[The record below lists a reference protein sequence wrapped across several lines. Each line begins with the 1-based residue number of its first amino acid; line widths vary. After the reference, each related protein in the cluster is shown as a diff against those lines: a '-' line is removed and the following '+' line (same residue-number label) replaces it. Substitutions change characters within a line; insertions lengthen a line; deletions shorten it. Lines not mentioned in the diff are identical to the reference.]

1 MQIKNF
7 RRKIIASEPLAHSGG
22 HLLLDH
28 LRFVAWGKLAR
39 DKSDQLTGVHPLLD
53 HMTDVAACFLALAEC
68 SAVRRSLENT
78 GGRPLD
84 AADMQRLAVL
94 VFLHDVGKANA
105 GFQSRRWQLP
115 ERPPG
120 LWPTTPFGHGPEGW
134 ELIAGRVLN
143 AEHYALGLPIAKILT
158 WGDVAVCELL
168 QASISH
174 HGRPL
179 GVSPGKEAEGIW
191 KPVFN
196 KTGTVLYD
204 PAATLVSMGDRLK
217 QSYPLAFAE
226 CHRPLPDQPAFV
238 HLFAGLVQLADWL
251 GSDTR
256 EGFFPYT
263 VSGEDRTQTAA
274 GRARYAV
281 QTIGLDVN
289 NWRDELCGE
298 PPTFSAAFG
307 VPQAHPMQLAA
318 ADRSLGDIV
327 VLEAETGSG
336 KTEAALWRFVQ
347 LFEAGK
353 VDSLYFALPTRVAA
367 TQLYQRVRALVSRL
381 WPTHAPVVVRALP
394 GYEAAD
400 DQEKISLPDFKVQWP
415 DHPADEKAHQ
425 RWVAESPKRFL
436 AATIAVGTIDQALLG
451 ALKVRHAHMRHALM
465 ARSLLVVD
473 EVHAS
478 DAYMT
483 VLLEKLLQAHLKA
496 GGQAMLLSATL
507 GSLAR
512 TRYFNVGQSKKQV
525 PPSLA
530 DACTAPYPAVSS
542 RSASGIHLQPVAGN
556 PQHKIVHWET
566 LDAMDDPMRIATFAA
581 QAATQGARVLVVR
594 NTVPAAVATLEALE
608 QLTLAQSGDWLF
620 KVNGISTVHH
630 SRYSRQDRPLLD
642 QAVEAQLGKTRQDR
656 KGRVIIGTQTLE
668 QSLDIDADLLITDLC
683 PMDVLLQRL
692 GRLHRHTRLDEERP
706 EGYRQPRAW
715 VLTPT
720 GHDLMPMLKCSRHG
734 LGRFHDGGGVYPD
747 LRMVE
752 ATKRLIQAQPSRQI
766 PVDNRMLVE
775 HATHIEALQTIEK
788 ELGADWQKLGQA
800 IEGDTSARRGVG
812 HLHTLPYDDA
822 FGDVLFPDS
831 DQKIATRL
839 GAVDRLVTFEPP
851 QPGPFQQ
858 DVKQLALRHHQIPEG
873 VSPDAL
879 PVGISV
885 LPEGAGFEFTLG
897 KARYRYNRFGLERLK
912 ASDKNQPTQGG
923 TL

>member
-1 MQIKNF
+1 
-7 RRKIIASEPLAHSGG
+7 
-22 HLLLDH
+22 
-28 LRFVAWGKLAR
+28 
-39 DKSDQLTGVHPLLD
+39 
-53 HMTDVAACFLALAEC
+53 MTDVAACFLALAEC
-68 SAVRRSLENT
+68 SAIRRSLDDT
-78 GGRPLD
+78 AGRPLD
-84 AADMQRLAVL
+84 EVDLQRLAAL

-105 GFQSRRWQLP
+105 GFQSRRWQPP

-120 LWPTTPFGHGPEGW
+120 FWPTSPFGHGPEGW
-134 ELIAGRVLN
+134 ELIAGRVSN
-143 AEHYALGLPIAKILT
+143 AEHYALGLPIAEIVT
-158 WGDVAVCELL
+158 WGDAAVCELL

-179 GVSPGKEAEGIW
+179 GVTPSKAADGVW
-191 KPVFN
+191 KPVVD
-196 KTGTVLYD
+196 KTGVVLYD
-204 PAATLVSMGDRLK
+204 PAATLIGMGERLK
-217 QSYPLAFAE
+217 QSYPLAFTEANQ
-226 CHRPLPDQPAFV
+226 PLPDRPAFV

-256 EGFFPYT
+256 EGFFPYS
-263 VSGEDRTQTAA
+263 VAGEDRTQTAP
-274 GRARYAV
+274 GRAEYAV
-281 QTIGLDVN
+281 RTIGLDVN
-289 NWRDELCGE
+289 QWRDKLCGE
-298 PPTFSAAFG
+298 QPTFSSAFG
-307 VPQAHPMQLAA
+307 VPDARPMQLAA
-318 ADRSLGDIV
+318 ADMSLGDIV

-367 TQLYQRVRALVSRL
+367 SQLYKRVFDLVTRL
-381 WPTHAPVVVRALP
+381 WSKDAPVVVRALP

-415 DHPADEKAHQ
+415 DDPADEKAHQ

-436 AATIAVGTIDQALLG
+436 AATVAVGTIDQALLG
-451 ALKVRHAHMRHALM
+451 ALKVRHAHMRHALL

-483 VLLEKLLQAHLKA
+483 VLLEKLLQAHLMA

-507 GSLAR
+507 GSSAR
-512 TRYFNVGQSKKQV
+512 TRYLNIGQSKKQV
-525 PPSLA
+525 PPSMA
-530 DACTAPYPAVSS
+530 DACVAPYPAVSS
-542 RSASGIHLQPVAGN
+542 CSKSGINLQPVAGN
-556 PQHKIVHWET
+556 PQHKTVYWET
-566 LDAMDDPMRIATFAA
+566 LDAMDDPMRIATLAA
-581 QAATQGARVLVVR
+581 QAAAKGARVLVVR
-594 NTVPAAVATLEALE
+594 NTVPSAVATVEALE
-608 QLTLAQSGDWLF
+608 QLSGEQGGDWLF

-692 GRLHRHTRLDEERP
+692 GRLHRHARPDEERP

-715 VLTPT
+715 VLTPA
-720 GHDLMPMLKCSRHG
+720 GHDLAPMLKRARHG

-766 PVDNRMLVE
+766 PADNRMLVE
-775 HATHIEALQTIEK
+775 HATHIEALQAIEK
-788 ELGADWQKLGQA
+788 ELGADWQKLGQT

-839 GAVDRLVTFEPP
+839 GAADRLVVFNPP
-851 QPGPFQQ
+851 QPGPFLQ
-858 DVKQLALRHHQIPEG
+858 DVKQLALRHHQVPEG

-879 PVGISV
+879 PMDISV

-912 ASDKNQPTQGG
+912 ANDKNQPTQGG
-923 TL
+923 TV